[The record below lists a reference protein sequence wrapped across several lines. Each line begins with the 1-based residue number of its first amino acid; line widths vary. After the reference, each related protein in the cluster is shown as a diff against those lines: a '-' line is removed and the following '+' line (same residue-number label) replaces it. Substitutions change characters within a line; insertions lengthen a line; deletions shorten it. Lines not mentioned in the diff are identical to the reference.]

1 MRQVENKC
9 PRRRPVRRRN
19 RRWVS
24 RSGLLAVIL
33 CMLSVTAFL
42 QLRAHTHIALLNA
55 AIESQNRALE
65 EMDKTYRD
73 MNADLDEIKNS
84 DEIMK
89 KAKFQLGMVYPD
101 NDQVKYID
109 VRLRNEENDV
119 NENVYLNPVISVL
132 HIFNKK

>member
-1 MRQVENKC
+1 MKQVEKKR
-9 PRRRPVRRRN
+9 PRRRSVRRR
-19 RRWVS
+19 RKWVS

-42 QLRAHTHIALLNA
+42 QLRSHTHIALLNA

-89 KAKFQLGMVYPD
+89 KAKFQLGMVYPE

-132 HIFNKK
+132 HIFNK

>member
-1 MRQVENKC
+1 MKQVEKKR
-9 PRRRPVRRRN
+9 PRRRSARRR
-19 RRWVS
+19 RKWVS

-55 AIESQNRALE
+55 AVESQNRALE

-89 KAKFQLGMVYPD
+89 KAKFQLGMVYPE

-132 HIFNKK
+132 HIFNK

>member
-1 MRQVENKC
+1 MKRVENKR
-9 PRRRPVRRRN
+9 PRRRPARGPKRT
-19 RRWVS
+19 WVS
-24 RSGLLAVIL
+24 RSILFGIVL
-33 CMLSVTAFL
+33 CMLGMTACL
-42 QLRAHTHIALLNA
+42 QLRAHTHIALLNTT
-55 AIESQNRALE
+55 IEAQNKALVD
-65 EMDKTYRD
+65 MDKTYRD

-109 VRLRNEENDV
+109 VKVRNEENDV

-132 HIFNKK
+132 HIFK

>member
-1 MRQVENKC
+1 MKQVEKKR
-9 PRRRPVRRRN
+9 PRRRSVRRR
-19 RRWVS
+19 RKWVS

-55 AIESQNRALE
+55 AVESQNRALE

-84 DEIMK
+84 DEIMR
-89 KAKFQLGMVYPD
+89 KAKFQLGMVYPE

-132 HIFNKK
+132 HIFNK

>member
-1 MRQVENKC
+1 MKQVEKKR
-9 PRRRPVRRRN
+9 PRRRSVRRR
-19 RRWVS
+19 RKWVS

-89 KAKFQLGMVYPD
+89 KAKFQLGMVYPE

-132 HIFNKK
+132 HIFNK

>member
-1 MRQVENKC
+1 MRQVENKR

-33 CMLSVTAFL
+33 CMLSITAFL

-89 KAKFQLGMVYPD
+89 KAKFQLGMVYPE

-119 NENVYLNPVISVL
+119 NENVYLNPVISAL

>member
-1 MRQVENKC
+1 MKQVEKKR
-9 PRRRPVRRRN
+9 PRRRSARRHRK
-19 RRWVS
+19 WVS

>member
-1 MRQVENKC
+1 MRQVENKR

-19 RRWVS
+19 KKWVS
-24 RSGLLAVIL
+24 RSGFLVVIL
-33 CMLSVTAFL
+33 CMLSITAFL

-55 AIESQNRALE
+55 AIESQDRALE

-89 KAKFQLGMVYPD
+89 KAKFQLGMVYPE

-132 HIFNKK
+132 HIFNK

>member
-1 MRQVENKC
+1 MKRVENKR
-9 PRRRPVRRRN
+9 PRRRSVKGPKRK
-19 RRWVS
+19 WVS
-24 RSGLLAVIL
+24 RSALFGILL
-33 CMLSVTAFL
+33 CMLSITACL

-55 AIESQNRALE
+55 AIEAQNKALID
-65 EMDKTYRD
+65 MDKTYRD

-109 VRLRNEENDV
+109 VKVRNEENDV

-132 HIFNKK
+132 HIFK

>member
-1 MRQVENKC
+1 MKQVEKKR
-9 PRRRPVRRRN
+9 PRRRSARRR
-19 RRWVS
+19 RKWVS

-55 AIESQNRALE
+55 AIESQDRALE

-89 KAKFQLGMVYPD
+89 KAKFQLGMVYPE

>member
-1 MRQVENKC
+1 MKQVEKKR
-9 PRRRPVRRRN
+9 PRRRSARRR
-19 RRWVS
+19 RKWVS

-132 HIFNKK
+132 HIFNK

>member
-1 MRQVENKC
+1 MKQVEKER
-9 PRRRPVRRRN
+9 PRRRSARRHRG
-19 RRWVS
+19 WVS

>member
-1 MRQVENKC
+1 MRQVENKR
-9 PRRRPVRRRN
+9 PRRRPIRRRN
-19 RRWVS
+19 RRLVS

-89 KAKFQLGMVYPD
+89 KAKFQLGMVYPE

>member
-1 MRQVENKC
+1 MKQVEKKR
-9 PRRRPVRRRN
+9 PRRRSARRR
-19 RRWVS
+19 RKWVS

-33 CMLSVTAFL
+33 CMFSVTAFL

-89 KAKFQLGMVYPD
+89 KAKFQLGMVYPE

-132 HIFNKK
+132 HIFNK

>member
-1 MRQVENKC
+1 MKQVEKKR
-9 PRRRPVRRRN
+9 PRRRSARRR

>member
-1 MRQVENKC
+1 MKQVEKKR
-9 PRRRPVRRRN
+9 PRRRSARRR

-119 NENVYLNPVISVL
+119 NENVYLNPVIPVL
-132 HIFNKK
+132 HIFNK

>member
-1 MRQVENKC
+1 MKQVEKKR
-9 PRRRPVRRRN
+9 PRRRNARRHKK
-19 RRWVS
+19 WVS

-55 AIESQNRALE
+55 AIESQDRALE

-89 KAKFQLGMVYPD
+89 KAKFQLGMVYPE

>member
-1 MRQVENKC
+1 MKQVEKKR
-9 PRRRPVRRRN
+9 PRRRSARRH

-24 RSGLLAVIL
+24 RSVLLAVIL

>member
-1 MRQVENKC
+1 
-9 PRRRPVRRRN
+9 
-19 RRWVS
+19 
-24 RSGLLAVIL
+24 
-33 CMLSVTAFL
+33 
-42 QLRAHTHIALLNA
+42 
-55 AIESQNRALE
+55 
-65 EMDKTYRD
+65 MDKTYRD

-109 VRLRNEENDV
+109 VKVRNEENDV

-132 HIFNKK
+132 HIFK

>member
-1 MRQVENKC
+1 MKQVEKKR
-9 PRRRPVRRRN
+9 PRRRSARRR
-19 RRWVS
+19 RKWVS

-33 CMLSVTAFL
+33 CMLSVAAFL

-55 AIESQNRALE
+55 AIESQDRALE

-89 KAKFQLGMVYPD
+89 KAKFQLGMVYPE

>member
-1 MRQVENKC
+1 MKRVENNR
-9 PRRRPVRRRN
+9 PRRRPKKGPKRT
-19 RRWVS
+19 WVS
-24 RSGLLAVIL
+24 RAVLFGILL
-33 CMLSVTAFL
+33 CMVGITACL
-42 QLRAHTHIALLNA
+42 QLRAHTQIALLNA
-55 AIESQNRALE
+55 AIETQNKALVD
-65 EMDKTYRD
+65 MDKTYRD

-109 VRLRNEENDV
+109 VKIRNEENGG

-132 HIFNKK
+132 HIFE

>member
-1 MRQVENKC
+1 MKQVEKKR
-9 PRRRPVRRRN
+9 PRRRSARRR
-19 RRWVS
+19 RKWVS

-55 AIESQNRALE
+55 AIESQDRALE

>member
-1 MRQVENKC
+1 MKQVEKKR
-9 PRRRPVRRRN
+9 PRRRSARRR
-19 RRWVS
+19 RKWVS

-55 AIESQNRALE
+55 AIESQDRALE

-109 VRLRNEENDV
+109 VKVRNEENDV

-132 HIFNKK
+132 HIFK

>member
-1 MRQVENKC
+1 MRQVENKR

-19 RRWVS
+19 KKWVS
-24 RSGLLAVIL
+24 RSGLLVVIL
-33 CMLSVTAFL
+33 CMLSITAFL

-55 AIESQNRALE
+55 AIESQDRALE

-89 KAKFQLGMVYPD
+89 KAKFQLGMVYPE

-132 HIFNKK
+132 HIFNK

>member
-1 MRQVENKC
+1 MKQVEKKR
-9 PRRRPVRRRN
+9 PRRRSARRR
-19 RRWVS
+19 RKWVS

-55 AIESQNRALE
+55 AIESQDRALE

-89 KAKFQLGMVYPD
+89 KAKFQLGMVYPE

-132 HIFNKK
+132 HIFNK